1 MLPVPSSPS
10 GEDSLERAFPGRAG
24 WRVGM
29 RIEVA
34 VTVSEATGPLRGGG
48 RGGLPCLPLGWGWL
62 WMLPDVGRRHVSGGG
77 EGSFEDSCRGAL
89 GARDRPRSLGVGS
102 VRGGLCPGGPKEHSV
117 IW

>member
-34 VTVSEATGPLRGGG
+34 VTVSEGTGTSARRRARGAPLPALRVGVALDAPGCGKTSRVGG
-48 RGGLPCLPLGWGWL
+48 RGGEL
-62 WMLPDVGRRHVSGGG
+62 
-77 EGSFEDSCRGAL
+77 
-89 GARDRPRSLGVGS
+89 
-102 VRGGLCPGGPKEHSV
+102 
-117 IW
+117 